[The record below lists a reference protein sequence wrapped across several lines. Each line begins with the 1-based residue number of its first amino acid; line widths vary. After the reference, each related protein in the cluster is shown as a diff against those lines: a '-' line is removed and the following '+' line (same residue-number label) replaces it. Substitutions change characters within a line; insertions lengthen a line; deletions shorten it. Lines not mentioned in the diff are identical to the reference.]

1 MAAAEAKVAAAEA
14 KVAEAKREVAEAKR
28 DFKAATDATE
38 KEMLKKDWESAR
50 QDWESARQGL
60 KGASDFLR
68 SQQDR
73 LVRLQRASDT
83 GTLSQHSKHSL
94 THCRTASAP
103 PSLPLALLDDLVAHT
118 LVALLVANPRH
129 CVVCGSSVVG
139 GFASTRRPTLIDC
152 GVVVDMLTAV
162 HTLVLCLSV
171 FCCVHHPCATSHP
184 ARA

>member
-1 MAAAEAKVAAAEA
+1 MDAAEAKVTAAEA
-14 KVAEAKREVAEAKR
+14 KVAEAKRGFM
-28 DFKAATDATE
+28 DATDATV
-38 KEMLKKDWESAR
+38 KEMLLKDW
-50 QDWESARQGL
+50 
-60 KGASDFLR
+60 KGAQEDWKGAQDFLADARAFLR

-73 LVRLQRASDT
+73 LVRLQQASDT
-83 GTLSQHSKHSL
+83 GTLPQHSKHSL

-103 PSLPLALLDDLVAHT
+103 PSLPLALLEDLVAHT

-152 GVVVDMLTAV
+152 GVVVNMLTAV